1 MASVSADRSLSYAL
15 FVDAMN
21 IHGAGAEL
29 VSNAPEDTHAIL
41 LVHSLAGHAD
51 KALQFAKKVD
61 AARTIPMQFMMDGA
75 DVAVSNGMPAAIV
88 RDGYARWADGRDKE
102 PKMPSGLVIPTL
114 LAKSLGLEA
123 AMETD
128 TAIAT
133 NSSVP
138 LPEQVARVLLALRDG
153 SQVSALKTD

>member
-1 MASVSADRSLSYAL
+1 MSYAQ

-29 VSNAPEDTHAIL
+29 VSNAPDETQAIL

-51 KALQFAKKVD
+51 KALQLAKRVD

-88 RDGYARWADGRDKE
+88 RDGYARWANGGDRE
-102 PKMPSGLVIPTL
+102 SKMPSGLVVPTS
-114 LAKSLGLEA
+114 LARSLGLEA

-128 TAIAT
+128 VATAT

-138 LPEQVARVLLALRDG
+138 LPEQIARVLLALRDG
-153 SQVSALKTD
+153 R